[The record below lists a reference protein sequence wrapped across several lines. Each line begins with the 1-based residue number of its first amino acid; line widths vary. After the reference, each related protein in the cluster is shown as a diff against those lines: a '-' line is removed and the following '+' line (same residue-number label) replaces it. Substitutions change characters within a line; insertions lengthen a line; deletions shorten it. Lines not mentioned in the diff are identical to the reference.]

1 MITQSSARN
10 AERQRNKEGGSML
23 KKSKYI
29 ALIYGV
35 ISIAVTVLLWLLIC
49 GGVFDD
55 TMCWVSLLFLILA
68 ETIAAVK
75 GFAVKRTIFGVSNI
89 TVSIVHVIAVFIIS
103 FIFVKFFPRPV
114 NVYIILNILALCI
127 LLALDVVTVFF
138 GNYVSAQNGRLEE
151 SRSVMDCCVEKAAAL
166 CTEFGGTEYGKD
178 LEEILEMLKY
188 SDNSCLS
195 QDEMPIMNKL
205 DEVRLLLQNNGDGI
219 PEKIIEIK
227 NAVRLRSIKISSA
240 KRGSY

>member
-10 AERQRNKEGGSML
+10 AERQRNREDGLML
-23 KKSKYI
+23 KKSKYV

-35 ISIAVTVLLWLLIC
+35 IAIAVTVLLWLLIC
-49 GGVFDD
+49 DDIFDD
-55 TMCWVSLLFLILA
+55 TMCWVSLLFLILS

-75 GFAVKRTIFGVSNI
+75 GFAVKRTVFGVSNI
-89 TVSIVHVIAVFIIS
+89 TVSIVHVIAIFIIS
-103 FIFVKFFPRPV
+103 LIFVKFFPRPV
-114 NVYIILNILALCI
+114 KVYIILNILALCI
-127 LLALDVVTVFF
+127 LLAIDVVTVFF
-138 GNYVSAQNGRLEE
+138 GNYVAAQNGRLEE
-151 SRSVMDCCVEKAAAL
+151 SRSVMDYCVEKASAL
-166 CTEFGGTEYGKD
+166 CVEFGGTEYRKD

-205 DEVRLLLQNNGDGI
+205 DEVQQLLKNGSDGI

-227 NAVRLRSIKISSA
+227 NAIRLRSIKVSSA